1 MGRKKKSI
9 DRGHLPDTKYNSVV
23 VTKFVCR
30 MMWQGKK
37 SVNMHIMYDAM
48 ETMQKKANVP
58 ALEVF
63 QKALDNAKPLVE
75 VKSRRVG
82 GATYQVPVEI
92 RDTRREALAMRWLI
106 SAARARSGKA
116 MADKLADELLDA
128 FNNTGT
134 AVKKKEDTHKM
145 AEANKAF
152 AHYRW

>member
-9 DRGHLPDTKYNSVV
+9 DRGHLPDPKYNSVI

-37 SVNMHIMYDAM
+37 SVNTRIMYDAM
-48 ETMQKKANVP
+48 EAMQKKDNVP

-63 QKALDNAKPLVE
+63 LKALDNAKPLVE

-92 RDTRREALAMRWLI
+92 RDTRREEI
-106 SAARARSGKA
+106 GRAH
-116 MADKLADELLDA
+116 
-128 FNNTGT
+128 
-134 AVKKKEDTHKM
+134 V
-145 AEANKAF
+145 
-152 AHYRW
+152 

>member
-9 DRGHLPDTKYNSVV
+9 DRGHAPDPKYNSVI

-37 SVNMHIMYDAM
+37 SICNRIMYDAM
-48 ETMQKKANVP
+48 DIMQKKAGVP
-58 ALEVF
+58 ALDVF
-63 QKALDNAKPLVE
+63 NKALENAKPLVE

-92 RDTRREALAMRWLI
+92 RETRREALAMRWLI
-106 SAARARSGKA
+106 SAARSRSGKA
-116 MADKLADELLDA
+116 MCDKLADELLDA

>member
-9 DRGHLPDTKYNSVV
+9 DRGHTPDTKYNSVV
-23 VTKFVCR
+23 LTKFVCR

-37 SVNMHIMYDAM
+37 SINMRIMYEAM
-48 ETMQKKANVP
+48 EAMQKKSGAP
-58 ALEVF
+58 ALDVF
-63 QKALDNAKPLVE
+63 MKAIENAKPLVE

-106 SAARARSGKA
+106 NAARSRSGKA
-116 MADKLADELLDA
+116 MADKLADELVDA